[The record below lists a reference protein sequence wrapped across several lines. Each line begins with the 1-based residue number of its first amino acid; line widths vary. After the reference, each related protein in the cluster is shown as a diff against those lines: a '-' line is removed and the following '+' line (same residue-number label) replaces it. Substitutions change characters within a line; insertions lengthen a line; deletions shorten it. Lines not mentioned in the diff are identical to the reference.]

1 MWTSQFRKVKN
12 SEKGTHFG
20 DCKIENQQFWGK
32 HTVKDNKSLKIMF
45 ILFGLLMSLLRIQPK
60 EII

>member
-32 HTVKDNKSLKIMF
+32 HTVKDNKSRENYVH
-45 ILFGLLMSLLRIQPK
+45 SLWPTNVTS
-60 EII
+60 ENPA